1 MFCGELVGLF
11 KRILYFILSLLLTIQ
26 SQGVTFLLVSS
37 AYADEFDKQRDDC
50 INKKS
55 KVWDPALNRCM
66 TKGESFEDRQSFRE
80 CEKIKDDYAK
90 QRKCFDDNAAEMI
103 GSLEPKKAGLKEMQK
118 TAEAMGYIQMILEM
132 IAKDGI
138 NNSCMS
144 SKVMAISGIV
154 GMGVDIYLSFFVED
168 ELYNLQDKYAK
179 NITKKKQIEK
189 GTYEA
194 QIEAFNYLQKEQET
208 LISVD
213 EKKIIAYGLM
223 TGLNG
228 VAMLLAIYEMTPF
241 GAAGACTAAPP
252 SEGVDVPEGKVADV
266 DAGKKGAPDV
276 EVPEGPEG
284 PGPKGPEGPEPGP
297 GPDKKKRFKEVA
309 TDVKDKKKVIDAF
322 PGGKGKGEPPTPPE
336 GPKGKFKE
344 VAGDVKTKKK
354 VIGAFGDIPPTKKMA
369 DFGPPP
375 NNPGNPPNP
384 PKRPSILDNP
394 PGDFSP
400 PPKSP
405 GEPPK
410 PPASLALGD
419 PPSPPKKPDILN
431 NPPGNV
437 PPPPKDPGRPPKAPE
452 PPGDPPRNPG
462 DPGDPPRK
470 PSAVAPKDPGD
481 LPPAAP
487 PGKPPSDPGPPP
499 KDIDLEGPPSKALAK
514 APEPPVRPVEP
525 VKPAGGPG
533 KAAGGGDYIEANIE
547 TAKTKQKPLKELS
560 DTDIDSMQLTR
571 DQKNTLKNN
580 KKKLAEID
588 ENIRVK
594 KNKFG
599 KDVDVSD
606 FQKQKARIEKQSV
619 DFQNKSQIQEM
630 AGGRTKKVSMDAE
643 MENYNKQKAK
653 YDADMDSYKQKKA
666 EYDSYQSEKSRLGS
680 VGERKAAIDDY
691 KAKKAE
697 FDNYQKQKIDYDS
710 YKQQKAE
717 FDNFQKQRADYDSYS
732 QKKADYDGYAQESQ
746 SWKQK
751 NQKYQADLE
760 GFNQKQ
766 TKYEGDLNQ
775 YNKDYDT
782 WQNQKSTLDADSPE
796 FDAAKKKY
804 DDDLANYEADM
815 DTWTRQKKKAELDR
829 ANYNSKKAKYD
840 TDMEAYQKDYNNWS
854 SKKSGNLEFENAK
867 KKYDG
872 DLAKF
877 DADMDAWTNQ
887 KKKYDTD
894 LADYNA
900 KKVVFEEAPISPLEP
915 PKMTKTDP
923 GPPPAPPKRPDILEK
938 PPGDIP
944 PPPKK
949 PVDPG
954 YFEMVYSD
962 PPELPPSKVADFN
975 QYGDFPRGGK
985 APELPSEPPKP
996 PKGAADPGPPP
1007 PRTSP
1012 DYQKWEVR
1020 KEKFEARK
1028 KVVPEFNKDYKKW
1041 QADAAQYRSDVKK
1054 YRADVENFKQ
1064 NLPEAKRREL
1074 DAYTAKLDAHNSRIN
1089 KLDTDLKDFDKKW
1102 VKYENEMDNY
1112 KKQKYEW
1119 ENNYKDKSGADFDA
1133 KQKKYEQDMAK
1144 YETEY
1149 ESWSNK
1155 KSEYEGDRSDFAK
1168 KKKEYDADVRKETD
1182 FEITAEDKAQF
1193 YDWAKTKIQPEE
1205 VTPKKSFK
1213 DVAGEVKTEK
1223 KVIDA
1228 FEKPPEK
1235 PVAPTPEKP
1244 KKSFKDVAGEVKEKQ
1259 KVIDA
1264 FEKPPEKPI
1273 TPEPP
1278 KSAWESFKD
1287 GASNF
1292 FNWFKG
1298 SPVKKGAQMGTKI
1311 IHIKTQFYKGGKEV
1325 EYCDTDLEEDCEE
1338 KKIEVEEPAAPPKEE
1353 RERSRPKE
1361 SPDSSYR
1368 KVKDINFNDPNEI
1381 LSAFIN
1387 HKFEDKGLEN
1397 IEDALILEKEW
1408 KSKVSGGIKSPSIVE
1423 YKKMQES
1430 GLFGKNPLMAN
1441 IVYNIMISYRKI
1453 NLANSLFPVA
1463 QAQDTSD
1470 STTTPPSTPPSGGV
1484 SSKPKNTFEEETD
1497 DEEDAAARKARQEQ
1511 KGKDAGIMVGS
1522 AGAGMIGGALV
1533 SLGLDKFKD
1542 AVPKLGKVVE
1552 KVRVFFGTSPG
1563 IAVLSG
1569 MSTLING
1576 LTLGFVVEEKKAFEE
1591 NVKKIKD
1598 IKSKFEEDMAEH
1610 CPAKKDRETQSK
1622 PQCYCYISGGQRNPL
1637 RRNSDICKSY
1647 YARFDGSFYV
1657 GAGSYEF
1664 KADSPVKGCVGIKG
1678 NYDFDCSCRRYKDR
1692 ASGSNACMK
1701 INNSF
1706 EGLGNIG
1713 SSNSVGVLTTYGND
1727 IASDP
1732 ATIHRLDGEAVGRNA
1747 VKVKQAS
1754 DQALLAF
1761 NKQRVA
1767 NGEKPFS
1774 VGPKELENFTNK
1786 VMGLPESRGA
1796 IAALQEAKATP
1807 VRPPMAL
1814 PKDLKLKE
1822 EKKMDLSKITYES
1835 APKKKEEKKE
1845 DAKAKAPD
1853 WDFLAEEKKKEEVDF
1868 MAKSFDFE
1876 KGVKKKQIVEKEDTN
1891 IFNIISNRY
1900 IHTGLKLL
1908 FKEDEK

>member
-1 MFCGELVGLF
+1 VGLF
-11 KRILYFILSLLLTIQ
+11 KRILYFLLSFLLTIQ
-26 SQGVTFLLVSS
+26 SQGVAFLLMSS

-66 TKGESFEDRQSFRE
+66 TKAESFENRQSFRQ
-80 CEKIKDDYAK
+80 CESIKDDAAK
-90 QRKCFDDNAAEMI
+90 QRQCFDDNASEMI
-103 GSLEPKKAGLKEMQK
+103 GSLEVKKAGLKEMQK
-118 TAEAMGYIQMILEM
+118 TAEAMGYIQMIIEM
-132 IAKDGI
+132 IAKEGA
-138 NNSCMS
+138 NAKCMS

-154 GMGVDIYLSFFVED
+154 GMGVDIYLTFFVED
-168 ELYNLQDKYAK
+168 ELHNLQDKYAK
-179 NITKKKQIEK
+179 SITKKKQIEK

-241 GAAGACTAAPP
+241 GAAGACTAESPP
-252 SEGVDVPEGKVADV
+252 GEGVDVPESKVADV

-276 EVPEGPEG
+276 EVPEGPPEG
-284 PGPKGPEGPEPGP
+284 PGPKGPEGPGP
-297 GPDKKKRFKEVA
+297 GPEGGGKKGRFKEVA
-309 TDVKDKKKVIDAF
+309 TDVKTKKKVIDAF
-322 PGGKGKGEPPTPPE
+322 PDGGKGGPGGPPSPPTPPTKPE
-336 GPKGKFKE
+336 VPGGGVKGKFKQA
-344 VAGDVKTKKK
+344 AGDVKKML
-354 VIGAFGDIPPTKKMA
+354 GGIP
-369 DFGPPP
+369 DLPPP
-375 NNPGNPPNP
+375 KPREPPVP
-384 PKRPSILDNP
+384 PRRPNILDNP
-394 PGDFSP
+394 PGDISP

-410 PPASLALGD
+410 KPASLALGD
-419 PPSPPKKPDILN
+419 RPSPPTKPDILN
-431 NPPGNV
+431 NPPGGV
-437 PPPPKDPGRPPKAPE
+437 PAPPKDPGKPPKAPE

-462 DPGDPPRK
+462 DPGNPPPK
-470 PSAVAPKDPGD
+470 PSAKAPKDPGD

-487 PGKPPSDPGPPP
+487 PGKPPPDPGLPP
-499 KDIDLEGPPSKALAK
+499 KDIDLEGGPSKAVAK
-514 APEPPVRPVEP
+514 APEPPVPPVEP

-533 KAAGGGDYIEANIE
+533 KTAGGGDYIEANIE
-547 TAKTKQKPLKELS
+547 STKTKQKPLKELS

-571 DQKNTLKNN
+571 DQKQTMKNN
-580 KKKLAEID
+580 KAKLAEID
-588 ENIRVK
+588 SNIRVK
-594 KNKFG
+594 KKKFG
-599 KDVDVSD
+599 ADVDVSE
-606 FQKQKARIEKQSV
+606 FQKQKARIEKQSA
-619 DFQNKSQIQEM
+619 DFQNKSEIQQM
-630 AGGRTKKVSMDAE
+630 AGGRTKKGAVDAD

-653 YDADMDSYKQKKA
+653 YDADLDSYKQKKA
-666 EYDSYQSEKSRLGS
+666 EYDSYQGGQGQRLGADTKQ
-680 VGERKAAIDDY
+680 RAAIDNY
-691 KAKKAE
+691 KTKKAE
-697 FDNYQKQKIDYDS
+697 FDNYQKQKIDYEN
-710 YKQQKAE
+710 YKSQKAE
-717 FDNFQKQRADYDSYS
+717 FDNYKKQKADYDSYG
-732 QKKADYDGYAQESQ
+732 QKKADFDGYASESQ

-766 TKYEGDLNQ
+766 TKYEGDLAKYDQ
-775 YNKDYDT
+775 DYDT
-782 WQNQKSTLDADSPE
+782 WKNQKSTSESGSAD
-796 FDAAKKKY
+796 FDAAKSKY
-804 DDDLANYEADM
+804 DDDLATYETDM
-815 DTWTRQKKKAELDR
+815 DSWTKQKKKAELDR

-840 TDMEAYQKDYNNWS
+840 TDMETYQKDYDNWA
-854 SKKSGNLEFENAK
+854 SKKSGNAEFENAK
-867 KKYDG
+867 KKYDS

-877 DADMDAWTNQ
+877 DADMDDWTKQN
-887 KKKYDTD
+887 KKYDTD
-894 LADYNA
+894 LAEYKA
-900 KKVVFEEAPISPLEP
+900 KKEVFADTPVSPLEP

-954 YFEMVYSD
+954 GFDMVYTD
-962 PPELPPSKVADFN
+962 PPDLPPSKVADFN

-985 APELPSEPPKP
+985 APELPSEPPIP
-996 PKGAADPGPPP
+996 PKGAADPGSPPP
-1007 PRTSP
+1007 KNSP

-1028 KVVPEFNKDYKKW
+1028 KAVPEFNEKYKQW
-1041 QADAAQYRSDVKK
+1041 EADAAQYRADVKK
-1054 YRADVENFKQ
+1054 YRAEVEDFKQ
-1064 NLPEAKRREL
+1064 NLPPAKRREL
-1074 DAYTAKLDAHNSRIN
+1074 DGYTADLDAHNSRIS
-1089 KLDTDLKDFDKKW
+1089 KTDKDLHDFDKKW

-1119 ENNYKDKSGADFDA
+1119 ENNYKDKGTADFDA

-1144 YETEY
+1144 YEADY

-1155 KSEYEGDRSDFAK
+1155 KSEFDSDQTNFAK
-1168 KKKEYDADVRKETD
+1168 KKKEYDAEVSKDTD
-1182 FEITAEDKAQF
+1182 FVITAEDKASF
-1193 YDWAKTKIQPEE
+1193 YEWAKTKIPEE
-1205 VTPKKSFK
+1205 GAPKKSFKEAAGEVGTKKKVIDAFEKPPEEPVAPTPEKPKKSFK
-1213 DVAGEVKTEK
+1213 DIAGEVKEEK

-1235 PVAPTPEKP
+1235 PV
-1244 KKSFKDVAGEVKEKQ
+1244 
-1259 KVIDA
+1259 
-1264 FEKPPEKPI
+1264 

-1278 KSAWESFKD
+1278 KSTWESFKD
-1287 GASNF
+1287 GASNLW
-1292 FNWFKG
+1292 NWFKG
-1298 SPVKKGAQMGTKI
+1298 SSVKTGAKMGTKI
-1311 IHIKTQFYKGGKEV
+1311 IHNKVMFYKGGKEV
-1325 EYCDTDLEEDCEE
+1325 EYCDKDLEDDCEE
-1338 KKIEVEEPAAPPKEE
+1338 KVVPEGPAAPPTEE
-1353 RERSRPKE
+1353 RERSKVKE
-1361 SPDSSYR
+1361 NPDSSYR

-1397 IEDALILEKEW
+1397 IEDALILDKEW

-1441 IVYNIMISYRKI
+1441 IIYNIAISYRKI

-1463 QAQDTSD
+1463 QAQDSTTSPD
-1470 STTTPPSTPPSGGV
+1470 TTTTPSTSGAV
-1484 SSKPKNTFEEETD
+1484 SDKPKNTFEEETD
-1497 DEEDAAARKARQEQ
+1497 DEEDKAAKAERNKQ

-1522 AGAGMIGGALV
+1522 AGAGMIGGALI
-1533 SLGLDKFKD
+1533 SAGLDKFT
-1542 AVPKLGKVVE
+1542 PMLGKLGKVVD

-1563 IAVLSG
+1563 IAVLAG

-1576 LTLGFVVEEKKAFEE
+1576 LTLGFVVEEKKAFGE
-1591 NVKKIKD
+1591 NVDKIKD

-1610 CPAKKDRETQSK
+1610 CPAAKDRETQSK

-1664 KADSPVKGCVGIKG
+1664 KADSPVKGCVGVKG
-1678 NYDFDCSCRRYKDR
+1678 NYDVDCSCRKYKDR
-1692 ASGSNACMK
+1692 SSGSNACMK
-1701 INNSF
+1701 VNNNF
-1706 EGLGNIG
+1706 EGIGNIG

-1747 VKVKQAS
+1747 VKMKQAS
-1754 DQALLAF
+1754 DQAMLAF

-1774 VGPKELENFTNK
+1774 VGGKELESFTNK
-1786 VMGLPESRGA
+1786 VMSLPESRGA
-1796 IAALQEAKATP
+1796 IAALQEAKTAP
-1807 VRPPMAL
+1807 VRPPMAM

-1835 APKKKEEKKE
+1835 TAKKKEEKKE
-1845 DAKAKAPD
+1845 EAKAKAPD
-1853 WDFLAEEKKKEEVDF
+1853 WDFLGEKEKEKEDVNF
-1868 MAKSFDFE
+1868 MGKSFDYE

-1900 IHTGLKLL
+1900 INTGLKLL
-1908 FKEDEK
+1908 FKEDK